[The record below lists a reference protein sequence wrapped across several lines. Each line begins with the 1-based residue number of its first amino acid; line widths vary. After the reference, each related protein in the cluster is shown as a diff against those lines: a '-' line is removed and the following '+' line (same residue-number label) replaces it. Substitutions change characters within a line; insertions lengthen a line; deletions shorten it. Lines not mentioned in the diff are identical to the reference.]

1 MAVLVVRL
9 TGLGGG
15 SGGCLAACAGT
26 SPWVEDWVEEDA
38 RGTLGTADEAVRRFF
53 AAALEMEDDGEL
65 EEPEEEEN
73 EVAGLWTG
81 V

>member
-1 MAVLVVRL
+1 MAALVVRL

-15 SGGCLAACAGT
+15 SGGCLATCAGT

-38 RGTLGTADEAVRRFF
+38 RGTLATADEAVRRFF